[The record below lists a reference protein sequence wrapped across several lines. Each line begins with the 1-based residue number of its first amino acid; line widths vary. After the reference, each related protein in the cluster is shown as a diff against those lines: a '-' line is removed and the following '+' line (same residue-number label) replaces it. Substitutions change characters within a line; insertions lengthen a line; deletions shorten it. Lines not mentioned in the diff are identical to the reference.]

1 MLNRVILIGRL
12 ARDPELRYTPAGV
25 PVGNFT
31 VAVDR
36 PPTQNGERSAD
47 FIDVVVW
54 RKLAETC
61 ASHLRRGRLVAVEG
75 RLQVRSFEAQ
85 DGQRRR
91 VAEVVA
97 NDVRFLDRPRAAE
110 GAEEKVFSG
119 AEEAG
124 GGDFDELT
132 LGEEVP
138 F

>member
-1 MLNRVILIGRL
+1 MMLNRVILIGRL

-36 PPTQNGERSAD
+36 PPSQSGERGAD

-97 NDVRFLDRPRAAE
+97 NDVRFLDRPRAEETGERALP
-110 GAEEKVFSG
+110 GAEEPGGEF
-119 AEEAG
+119 EE
-124 GGDFDELT
+124 FN